1 MLRSSGRGNPF
12 FARTKMGGCSASLS
26 GIRPQTEHLRKKH
39 MYHPKITAAAYL
51 LVAGA
56 LAFVSVYFGAA

>member
-1 MLRSSGRGNPF
+1 MLAIAVWHPPAN
-12 FARTKMGGCSASLS
+12 
-26 GIRPQTEHLRKKH
+26 EHLRKKH
-39 MYHPKITAAAYL
+39 MHHPKITAAAYL